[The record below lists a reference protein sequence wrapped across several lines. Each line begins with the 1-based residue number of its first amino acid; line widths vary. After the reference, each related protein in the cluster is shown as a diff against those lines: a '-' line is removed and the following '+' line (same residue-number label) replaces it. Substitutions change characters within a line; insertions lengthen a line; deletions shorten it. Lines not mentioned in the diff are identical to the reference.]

1 MKGKIAVGV
10 LVLSVAAGYVSVQGW
25 LARQPTLPTTFNLEE
40 KGAPEPQ
47 NAAPAAPAK
56 QPPPPAASRLNI
68 SASRLRE
75 VTEEGVVED
84 LLKRTMEMAVGEK
97 RELGGKRESLVLNGK
112 VLFEGFQLGPARM
125 SESGGVTVASLDS
138 ELPALEDADLELHFK
153 NGKLEAS
160 SSAVWLIRDGKKE
173 RISPPELHAQH
184 PCISPD
190 GTQVAYSGQQL
201 DGRKLPG
208 AFGLY
213 VYDVPSGRTLTVRYK
228 KQQRAIPLF
237 WQEGTLAV
245 FEGGM
250 ESQTNQVTFL
260 KMVL

>member
-10 LVLSVAAGYVSVQGW
+10 LVLCAAAGYLGIQGW
-25 LARQPTLPTTFNLEE
+25 MAGQPVLPTTFSLEE
-40 KGAPEPQ
+40 KGPSEPQ
-47 NAAPAAPAK
+47 NV
-56 QPPPPAASRLNI
+56 ASTASQKPQARSTVPKVKI

-75 VTEEGVVED
+75 VKEESAVED

-97 RELGGKRESLVLNGK
+97 REQGGHRESLVLNGK

-125 SESGGVTVASLDS
+125 SDAGWVTVASLES
-138 ELPALEDADLELHFK
+138 ELPALEDADLALHFK
-153 NGKLEAS
+153 NGRLEAS
-160 SSAVWLIRDGKKE
+160 ASAVWLIADGKKE

-190 GTQVAYSGQQL
+190 GSRIAYSGQEL
-201 DGRKLPG
+201 DSQNLPG

-213 VYDVPSGRTLTVRYK
+213 LYDIPSGRTLAVRYK
-228 KQQRAIPLF
+228 RQQRAIPLF

-250 ESQTNQVTFL
+250 ESESNQVTFL
-260 KMVL
+260 KLVL

>member
-10 LVLSVAAGYVSVQGW
+10 LFLSLAAGYVSVQGW
-25 LARQPTLPTTFNLEE
+25 LARQPSLPTTFNLEE
-40 KGAPEPQ
+40 KGAPESQKDPPEAATKPPQ
-47 NAAPAAPAK
+47 APAVSK
-56 QPPPPAASRLNI
+56 LNI

-75 VTEEGVVED
+75 VTDEGAVED
-84 LLKRTMEMAVGEK
+84 LLKQTTEMAVGEK
-97 RELGGKRESLVLNGK
+97 RDLGGKRESLVLKGK

-125 SESGGVTVASLDS
+125 SDSGRVTLASLES
-138 ELPALEDADLELHFK
+138 ELPALEDADLALHFK
-153 NGKLEAS
+153 NGRLEAS
-160 SSAVWLIRDGKKE
+160 ASAVWLIGDGKKE
-173 RISPPELHAQH
+173 RISLPELHAQH

-190 GTQVAYSGQQL
+190 GTQIAYSGQLL

-213 VYDVPSGRTLTVRYK
+213 VYDVSSGKTLTVRYK

-260 KMVL
+260 KLML